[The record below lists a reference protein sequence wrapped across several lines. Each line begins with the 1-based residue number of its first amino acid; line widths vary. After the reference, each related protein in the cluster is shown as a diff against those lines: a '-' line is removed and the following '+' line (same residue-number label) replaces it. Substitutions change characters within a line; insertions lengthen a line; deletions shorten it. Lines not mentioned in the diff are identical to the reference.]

1 MIKRRILLGL
11 ELCAWFLITSGVYD
25 IFTGGNN
32 FIWNLG
38 GTILLFTGF
47 FLGHMRGEECAQVN
61 IYTVDSE
68 EINGLLDEMHA
79 ETNPDEEE

>member
-1 MIKRRILLGL
+1 MIKRRILLGI
-11 ELCAWFLITSGVYD
+11 ELCGLFLTLSCVYD
-25 IFTGGNN
+25 ILTGGNN

-38 GTILLFTGF
+38 GTILLFVGF
-47 FLGHMRGEECAQVN
+47 FLGHMRGEECTQVN